1 MDNRLVVLM
10 NGVVAGAVTRQA
22 NNLLRLEY
30 EDAYRESPSATPISM
45 SLPLAIKTH
54 TDTARQRTVSNFLW
68 GLLPDSE
75 QVLER
80 WASHYQVRST
90 SPFFLLGTPV
100 GEDCAGAIT
109 FCKPEDLERHLARN
123 GAIQWLSTVEI
134 ADQLRELRRD
144 SATWL
149 GRAFAGHF
157 SLAGAQAKT
166 ALAFDGKR
174 WGRPS
179 GAIPTTHIIKPEG
192 TGFAD
197 HDVNEHLSL
206 SAASRAGIIAAHSKV
221 MKYGSLTAIV
231 VTRYDRAPVGDGRV
245 SRVHQEDMCQAL
257 GIHPERKYEH
267 QGGPGA
273 AAISHLL
280 RRVMPP
286 QEADQAIWRFADG
299 LIWSWLIAGTDA
311 HAKNYGLLMSG
322 RQVRLAPLYDV
333 ASILPYVGD
342 RLPDGQ
348 VIHKRDLRSAMRVG
362 TEYNLWPPRN
372 TWPRAAG
379 DLGLPPDALVERVR
393 VLAEEAP
400 AAFSAAASEPAIRKL
415 GSPIVAKLVDG
426 VADRSAE
433 CRNVL

>member
-1 MDNRLVVLM
+1 MDDRLIVLM
-10 NGVVAGAVTRQA
+10 NGVIAGQVTRHP

-30 EDAYRESPSATPISM
+30 DDTYRESPSATPISM
-45 SLPLAIKTH
+45 SLPLAIRTH
-54 TDTARQRTVSNFLW
+54 ADTANQKPVSNFLW
-68 GLLPDSE
+68 GLLPDNE

-90 SPFFLLGTPV
+90 SPYFLLGTPV
-100 GEDCAGAIT
+100 GEDCAGAVT
-109 FCKPEDLERHLARN
+109 FCKPEDLERHLGRS
-123 GAIQWLSTVEI
+123 GSVQWLSTAQI
-134 ADQLRELRRD
+134 ADQLGELRRD
-144 SATWL
+144 SAAWL
-149 GRAFAGHF
+149 GRTFAGHF

-166 ALAFDGKR
+166 ALVLKGRR

-197 HDVNEHLSL
+197 HDINEHLSL
-206 SAASRAGIIAAHSKV
+206 SAAKRAGIIAAQSTIKTF
-221 MKYGSLTAIV
+221 GSQTAIV
-231 VTRYDRAPVGDGRV
+231 VTRYDRTSLADG
-245 SRVHQEDMCQAL
+245 SIARVHQEDMCQAL
-257 GIHPERKYEH
+257 GLHPDRKYEH

-273 AAISHLL
+273 AAISRLL
-280 RRVMPP
+280 RRVMAP
-286 QEADQAIWRFADG
+286 QEADEAVWRFADG

-348 VIHKRDLRSAMRVG
+348 VIHKRELRSAMRVG

-372 TWPRAAG
+372 TWPRAAK
-379 DLGLPPDALVERVR
+379 DLGVHPDALVERVR
-393 VLAEEAP
+393 GLAEAAP

-415 GSPIVAKLVDG
+415 GSPIVSKLVAG
-426 VADRSAE
+426 VAERSAE
-433 CRNVL
+433 CLNVL

>member
-1 MDNRLVVLM
+1 MDDRLIVLM
-10 NGVVAGAVTRQA
+10 NGVVAGEVTRHA
-22 NNLLRLEY
+22 NNLLRLKY
-30 EDAYRESPSATPISM
+30 EDTYRESTSATPISM

-54 TDTARQRTVSNFLW
+54 TDTARQKTVSNFLW
-68 GLLPDSE
+68 GLLPDNE

-90 SPFFLLGTPV
+90 SPYFLLGTPV

-109 FCKPEDLERHLARN
+109 FCRPDDLDRHLART
-123 GAIQWLSTVEI
+123 GSVQWLSTTDI

-144 SATWL
+144 GATWL
-149 GRAFAGHF
+149 GRTFEGHF

-166 ALAFDGKR
+166 ALVFDGKR

-179 GAIPTTHIIKPEG
+179 GDIPTTHIIKPEG

-206 SAASRAGIIAAHSKV
+206 SAASRAGIIAAQSKV
-221 MKYGSLTAIV
+221 MKFGAETAIV
-231 VTRYDRAPVGDGRV
+231 VTRYDRTPAGDGRV
-245 SRVHQEDMCQAL
+245 ARVHQEDMCQAL
-257 GIHPERKYEH
+257 GIHSERKYEY

-273 AAISHLL
+273 AVISHLL

-286 QEADQAIWRFADG
+286 QEAEEAIWRFTDG

-348 VIHKRDLRSAMRVG
+348 LIHKRELRSAMRVG

-372 TWPRAAG
+372 TWPRAAQ
-379 DLGLPPDALVERVR
+379 DLGLRPDALVERVR
-393 VLAEEAP
+393 VLAEAAP
-400 AAFSAAASEPAIRKL
+400 ATFSAAASEPAIRKL
-415 GSPIVAKLVDG
+415 DSPVIAKLIEG
-426 VADRSAE
+426 VAERSAE
-433 CRNVL
+433 CLNVL